1 MSITK
6 LAALVAWAV
15 VIVLIGLAMAYF
27 YGVN

>member
-6 LAALVAWAV
+6 LAAIVAWAV
-15 VIVLIGLAMAYF
+15 FIVLIGLAMAYF